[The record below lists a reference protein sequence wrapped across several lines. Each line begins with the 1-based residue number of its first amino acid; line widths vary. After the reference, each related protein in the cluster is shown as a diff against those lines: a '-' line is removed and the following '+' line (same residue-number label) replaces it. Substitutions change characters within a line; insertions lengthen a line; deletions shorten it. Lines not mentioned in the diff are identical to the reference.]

1 MIQNL
6 IKKFNA
12 KSKVHLLIIFFVF
25 GLSGSFSLWISSPIM
40 AALDLKNILNN
51 YPLYLFIRVLIIQPD
66 SEFANMQQELLSM
79 GSFSYT
85 LGLGLLGYISVILF
99 LGLFI
104 KVSNK
109 K

>member
-12 KSKVHLLIIFFVF
+12 KSKVHLLVIFFVF

-51 YPLYLFIRVLIIQPD
+51 YPIYIFLRVLIIIPIYQLILIVIA
-66 SEFANMQQELLSM
+66 SIFGEFQYFWKFEKQ
-79 GSFSYT
+79 
-85 LGLGLLGYISVILF
+85 ILKR
-99 LGLFI
+99 I
-104 KVSNK
+104 KIIK
-109 K
+109 